1 MQHLQQP
8 PAVNK
13 PPRWRR
19 WLVEIILFATI
30 LVAFQAWQ
38 LRATPSAGAAPDFN
52 GTQIDGSAFDLAD
65 YRTAHP
71 GQPVLL
77 YFWADWC
84 PVCRTT
90 AGSVS
95 SIAADWPVMTLAT
108 QSGDAAAVR
117 RFMQEKSYQWPTL
130 ADTDGQIMQRYRL
143 PGTPAFVVIAPDGN
157 IRFVSVGYTTEIGL
171 RLRLWWAGR

>member
-19 WLVEIILFATI
+19 WLVEIILFAAI

-38 LRATPSAGAAPDFN
+38 LRATPSAGAAPDFS
-52 GTQIDGSAFDLAD
+52 GTRGDGSAFALSD
-65 YRTAHP
+65 YRAAHP

-117 RFMQEKSYQWPTL
+117 RFMQEKGYQWPTL
-130 ADTDGQIMQRYRL
+130 ADADGQILQRYRL

-157 IRFVSVGYTTEIGL
+157 IRFVSVGYTSEIGL

>member
-19 WLVEIILFATI
+19 WLVEIILFATL

-38 LRATPSAGAAPDFN
+38 LRATPNAGAAPDFN

-108 QSGDAAAVR
+108 QSGDAAAVQ
-117 RFMQEKSYQWPTL
+117 RFMQEKGYQWPTL
-130 ADTDGQIMQRYRL
+130 ADPHGQIMQRYRL

>member
-19 WLVEIILFATI
+19 WLVEIILFAAI

-38 LRATPSAGAAPDFN
+38 LRATPSAGAAPDFS
-52 GTQIDGSAFDLAD
+52 GTRVDGSAFALND
-65 YRTAHP
+65 YRAAHP

-95 SIAADWPVMTLAT
+95 SIAEDWPVMTLAT

-117 RFMQEKSYQWPTL
+117 RFMQEKGYQWPTL
-130 ADTDGQIMQRYRL
+130 ADPDGKIMQRYRL

-157 IRFVSVGYTTEIGL
+157 IRFVNVGYTTEIGL

>member
-19 WLVEIILFATI
+19 WLVEIILFATL

-38 LRATPSAGAAPDFN
+38 LRATPNAGAAPDFN

-117 RFMQEKSYQWPTL
+117 RFMQEKGYQWPTL
-130 ADTDGQIMQRYRL
+130 ADPHGQIMQRYRL

>member
-8 PAVNK
+8 PAVT

-19 WLVEIILFATI
+19 WLVEIILFAAL

-38 LRATPSAGAAPDFN
+38 LRATPNAGAAPDFN

-117 RFMQEKSYQWPTL
+117 RFMQEKGYQWPTL
-130 ADTDGQIMQRYRL
+130 ADADGQILQRYRL

>member
-19 WLVEIILFATI
+19 WLVELILFATL

-38 LRATPSAGAAPDFN
+38 LRATPNAGAAPDFN

-117 RFMQEKSYQWPTL
+117 RFMQEKGYQWPTL
-130 ADTDGQIMQRYRL
+130 ADPHGQIMQRYRL

>member
-8 PAVNK
+8 PAVT

-19 WLVEIILFATI
+19 WLVELILFAAL

-38 LRATPSAGAAPDFN
+38 LRATPNAGAAPDFN

-117 RFMQEKSYQWPTL
+117 RFMQEKGYQWPTL
-130 ADTDGQIMQRYRL
+130 ADPHGQIMQRYRL

-157 IRFVSVGYTTEIGL
+157 TRFVSVGYTTEIGL

>member
-19 WLVEIILFATI
+19 WLVEIILFAAL

-38 LRATPSAGAAPDFN
+38 LRATPNAGAAPDFH

-108 QSGDAAAVR
+108 QSGDAAAVQ
-117 RFMQEKSYQWPTL
+117 RFMQEKGYQWPTL
-130 ADTDGQIMQRYRL
+130 ADPHGQIMQRYRL

>member
-19 WLVEIILFATI
+19 WLVEIILFATL

-38 LRATPSAGAAPDFN
+38 LRATPNAGVAPDFN

-117 RFMQEKSYQWPTL
+117 RFMQEKGYQWPTL
-130 ADTDGQIMQRYRL
+130 ADADGQIMQRYRL

>member
-8 PAVNK
+8 PAVT

-19 WLVEIILFATI
+19 WLVEIILFATL

-38 LRATPSAGAAPDFN
+38 LRATPNAGAAPDFN
-52 GTQIDGSAFDLAD
+52 GTQIDGRAFDLAD

-117 RFMQEKSYQWPTL
+117 RFMQEKGYQWPTI
-130 ADTDGQIMQRYRL
+130 ADPHGQIMQRYRL

>member
-19 WLVEIILFATI
+19 WLVELILFAAL

-38 LRATPSAGAAPDFN
+38 LRATPSAGVAPDFT
-52 GTQIDGSAFDLAD
+52 GTQIDGGAFDLAD
-65 YRTAHP
+65 YRTTHP

-130 ADTDGQIMQRYRL
+130 TDADGQILQRYRL